1 MTESLCSGS
10 GDLFIGVFEMTKIM
24 IVEDSE
30 DIRKLLRNHLEK
42 YGYDTV
48 ATTDFSSVLAMF
60 ERENPELVLLDIN
73 LPSYDGYYWCRQ
85 IRQHS
90 TCPIIFISARS
101 GEMDQVMAIENGGD
115 DYIEKP
121 FSYEVVLAKIK
132 GHIRRAYGEY
142 AARQGEKVIEYEGV
156 QLFVER
162 FELRYKDEKHELSK
176 KESKLLEVL
185 LDRGEKVTSR
195 DLLMEKTW
203 ETDTFVD
210 ENTLNVY
217 ITRLRKKLRSMD
229 VPFSIESV
237 RGEGYQLRV
246 KS

>member
-1 MTESLCSGS
+1 M
-10 GDLFIGVFEMTKIM
+10 GVFRMTKIM

-30 DIRKLLRNHLEK
+30 DIRQLLQNYLEK
-42 YGYDTV
+42 YGYNTV
-48 ATTDFSSVLAMF
+48 ATHDFTSILDTFLEVK
-60 ERENPELVLLDIN
+60 PDLVLLDIN
-73 LPSYDGYYWCRQ
+73 LPAYDGYYWCRQ

-132 GHIRRAYGEY
+132 SQIRRAFGEY
-142 AARQGEKVIEYEGV
+142 AVKQGEKVVEFEGV

-162 FELRYKDEKHELSK
+162 FELRYRDVKHELSK
-176 KESKLLEVL
+176 KESRLLEVL
-185 LDRGEKVTSR
+185 LERGEKVTSR
-195 DLLMEKTW
+195 DRLMEKTW

-217 ITRLRKKLRSMD
+217 IARLRKKLRGMG

-237 RGEGYQLRV
+237 RGEGYQLRTG
-246 KS
+246 S